1 MKKETSDIVRFYH
14 CKKCLAS
21 IPPEESPASW
31 ARLSVGFSK
40 EGMQVWCE
48 RHQLNVIH
56 LDFLGQKVGIVP
68 KKGKRK

>member
-14 CKKCLAS
+14 CKKC
-21 IPPEESPASW
+21 IECMPDGESPATW

-48 RHQLNVIH
+48 RHNMNVIH
-56 LDFLGQKVGIVP
+56 IDFLGQKIGIVP
-68 KKGKRK
+68 KKGKR